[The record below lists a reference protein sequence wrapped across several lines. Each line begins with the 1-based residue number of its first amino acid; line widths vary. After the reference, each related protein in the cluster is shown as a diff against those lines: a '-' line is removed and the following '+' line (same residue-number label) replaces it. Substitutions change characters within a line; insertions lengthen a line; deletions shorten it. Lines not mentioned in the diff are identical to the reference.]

1 MNFKIIDPETWT
13 AFLLGGSPDG
23 GGSDVGLVQAG
34 ITMKGEE
41 ISEC

>member
-1 MNFKIIDPETWT
+1 MNFKIIDRETWT

-23 GGSDVGLVQAG
+23 SGSDGGLGQAG
-34 ITMKGEE
+34 ITKKGEE